1 MVFCNYRK
9 KLDEPRDLRDNMVEN
24 CHPREGGDPDLYKK
38 LDSRLR
44 GNDIVDA
51 TYVGDILSITIEPQ
65 NIAKT
70 LLKLKTDKQLRFTIL
85 TDLFAADFPNREKRF
100 EIVYNLLSLENNKR
114 IIIKTHLDDGE
125 EIHTASSIF
134 SAATWYEREVFDMFG
149 LTFTGSPD
157 MRRILTDY
165 GFVGHPLRKDFPVTG
180 HVQVK
185 YDETLQKVVYE
196 SVSLDQDFRE
206 FDFMSPWQ
214 GPNYVL
220 PNVLP
225 GDEKATK

>member
-1 MVFCNYRK
+1 
-9 KLDEPRDLRDNMVEN
+9 MVEN

-149 LTFTGSPD
+149 VTFTGSPD